1 MERFINWHKGIMKS
15 YMKKLNIEMYG
26 LAWLSWGKGI
36 LMGIILMMLLGCSKD
51 EEVVVLEEVFEISL
65 DGESFDPNDRYAK
78 ITSFGGEKW
87 VDNKL
92 RKIFILYLQVDDG
105 DPRLDRQHFALYCL
119 DSDATDDGELL
130 DVGTYTWQNP
140 DNKYAGVEI
149 PGNDEYVV
157 WNEVIVQDAGQ
168 LGGAHT
174 GLICLTAEGEF
185 YNPYIQRTMTVS
197 MRLENFP
204 IGRDITSTPYGYLL
218 D

>member
-51 EEVVVLEEVFEISL
+51 DVVEDLQQVFEISL
-65 DGESFDPNDRYAK
+65 DGESFDPYERYSVV
-78 ITSFGGEKW
+78 TSFAGEKW

-105 DPRLDRQHFALYCL
+105 NPRLDRQHFALYTL
-119 DSDATDDGELL
+119 DSDANDNGELL
-130 DVGTYTWQNP
+130 DAGTYTWENP

-157 WNEVIVQDAGQ
+157 WNEVIVDEIIGV
-168 LGGAHT
+168 GAYQPN
-174 GLICLTAEGEF
+174 LICLTAVGEF
-185 YNPYIQRTMTVS
+185 YNPYIQRTMTVDLK
-197 MRLENFP
+197 LENFP
-204 IGRDITSTPYGYLL
+204 IGQDINSTPYGYLL

>member
-1 MERFINWHKGIMKS
+1 
-15 YMKKLNIEMYG
+15 MKKL
-26 LAWLSWGKGI
+26 LVFLSVLSFLFISCEKEEI
-36 LMGIILMMLLGCSKD
+36 L
-51 EEVVVLEEVFEISL
+51 EPVLEISL
-65 DGESFDPNDRYAK
+65 DGESFDPNDRYAQIK
-78 ITSFGGEKW
+78 TFGGIKYG
-87 VDNKL
+87 DTIK
-92 RKIFILYLQVDDG
+92 KIFILYLQVDDG
-105 DPRLDRQHFALYCL
+105 EPRLDRQHFALYCL
-119 DSDATDDGELL
+119 DSDADDNGALL
-130 DVGTYTWQNP
+130 DIGQYTWENP